1 MPTSYPIGK
10 ILQVLILVPCMI
22 NDDINTS
29 MEVDIIEE
37 ELLSTLSSL
46 KKGRV
51 LA

>member
-10 ILQVLILVPCMI
+10 ILQVLILVPYMI

-29 MEVDIIEE
+29 MEVDITEE

>member
-10 ILQVLILVPCMI
+10 ILQVLILVLYMI

-29 MEVDIIEE
+29 MKVDIIEE
-37 ELLSTLSSL
+37 ELLSTLSLL